1 MTDQDLLLDF
11 IDCIYE
17 CGSGGQ
23 SWTVFLR
30 KFDKQFPAVKTAFTG
45 YDANHRH
52 LNFVLNGNYENTF
65 FKSYEQHYHS
75 LNPWFPFLHTLPP
88 LTANVWAHDFLPLEE
103 LHATEFYH
111 DWLKPQGDTSTG
123 FSSILDRSPHS
134 FINLNCNVSLDHLA
148 EGRKAHNFL
157 LLLEP
162 HIQRSFAISRKL
174 KGTILRSNTME
185 TILDR
190 QGNAILL
197 LDEDGRLDYAN
208 EKGEELLRAANIV
221 KCNPDHRLVFT
232 YSKDQINIS
241 KQIRHLMGLEHTNR
255 ISVKLSL
262 PEDNPFIALITPVT
276 GNRYQSDH
284 LMEGMV
290 LRKKRVMITL
300 IDPLFRPA
308 DPERLIASAYGTTPA
323 ETRLVL
329 ALLQGLSVRESAE
342 QAGTTYQTARSQLQV
357 VFRKLDVRSQS
368 HLVQNLSKI
377 LNHSS

>member
-30 KFDKQFPAVKTAFTG
+30 KFDKQFPALKSGLIG
-45 YDANHRH
+45 YDDTHPH
-52 LNFVLNGNYENTF
+52 LNFALLGNYEEEFAT
-65 FKSYEQHYHS
+65 SYVDYYHK
-75 LNPWFPFLHTLPP
+75 LNPWYDMLQEARP
-88 LTANVWAHDFLPLEE
+88 LELNIWAHDVVPLDT
-103 LHATEFYH
+103 LKNTEFYH
-111 DWLKPQGDTSTG
+111 DWVVPQGDIATG
-123 FSSILDRSPHS
+123 FTSNLSRTKGC
-134 FINLNCNVSLDHLA
+134 FINLACNISLDHLE
-148 EGRKAHNFL
+148 EGELARHFL
-157 LLLEP
+157 LTLEP
-162 HIQRSFAISRKL
+162 HLKRSFAISRRLGGTKL
-174 KGTILRSNTME
+174 REKTME

-208 EKGEELLRAANIV
+208 KKGEELLRAANIV

-232 YSKDQINIS
+232 SRKDQINIS

-262 PEDNPFIALITPVT
+262 PEDNPFIALVTPVT